1 MCIPQVFVANGCAR
15 TSATGPSK
23 DSASSVIT
31 RVCFKRE
38 FVGAL
43 QGRRK
48 VFCLGGTNEIKLAR
62 AKKMGVRARS
72 IRV

>member
-1 MCIPQVFVANGCAR
+1 MRDNWFHWLGMF
-15 TSATGPSK
+15 THK
-23 DSASSVIT
+23 VIT
-31 RVCFKRE
+31 SHVSTKSGIVHSVQKKK
-38 FVGAL
+38 VGL

-48 VFCLGGTNEIKLAR
+48 VFCLGGANEIKLAR